1 MSSAV
6 HSSATEISP
15 ASLPPIPS
23 VTIAS
28 FELSA
33 LNCGGA
39 VWTPPPRLCD
49 WVMLTVVAPLQ
60 LALTKL
66 DGVIAR
72 ATSAG

>member
-1 MSSAV
+1 M

-15 ASLPPIPS
+15 ASLPPIPT
-23 VTIAS
+23 VTS
-28 FELSA
+28 ESLELSA

-39 VWTPPPRLCD
+39 VWTPPSRLCD
-49 WVMLTVVAPLQ
+49 WVMSTVVALLQ

-66 DGVIAR
+66 DGLIAR